1 MSTAEAPRA
10 ASRAAD
16 ARKGIDW
23 QFLVI
28 VLAVLGSMFMLS
40 NDIRSL
46 RADVRADIAELR
58 GDLDALRA
66 EVRADIAEL
75 RADMHAGD
83 DALRSDL
90 AALRADL
97 AALRTHVHAMDNRLV
112 RIETLLDDGR
122 PAGEPA
128 SGAPAAQ

>member
-28 VLAVLGSMFMLS
+28 VLAVLGSMFILS

-66 EVRADIAEL
+66 DVRADVAE
-75 RADMHAGD
+75 
-83 DALRSDL
+83 
-90 AALRADL
+90 LRADL

-128 SGAPAAQ
+128 SGAPPAQ